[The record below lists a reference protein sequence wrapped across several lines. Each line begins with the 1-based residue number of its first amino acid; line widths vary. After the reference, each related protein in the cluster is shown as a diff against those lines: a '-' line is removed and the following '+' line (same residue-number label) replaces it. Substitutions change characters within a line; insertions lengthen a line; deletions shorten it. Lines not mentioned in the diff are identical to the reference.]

1 MAHNEAAS
9 QCERGLGLL
18 LELALV
24 LHHDLA
30 QSLAR
35 DGLTVSRVRV
45 LWELR
50 ARGPV
55 LQRELAD
62 ALDVTPRT
70 MTGIVDGLVAT
81 GLVTRQPHPTD
92 RRATLVTLTPRGE
105 ATTAGMEADQA
116 QFVEILFGGMSED
129 RLAGLIDGLEEILS
143 RLRRHGLRMPS
154 PAGIGTPAP

>member
-1 MAHNEAAS
+1 MAHNEDAS
-9 QCERGLGLL
+9 QYERGLGLL
-18 LELALV
+18 LQLTLV

-55 LQRELAD
+55 RQRELAE

-70 MTGIVDGLVAT
+70 ITGIVDGLVAT
-81 GLVTRQPHPTD
+81 GFVTRQPHPTD
-92 RRATLVTLTPRGE
+92 RRATLVTFTPQGE
-105 ATTAGMEADQA
+105 ATVRAMESDQA
-116 QFVEILFGGMSED
+116 QFVQILFGGMDET
-129 RLAGLIDGLEEILS
+129 RLRCLIDGLEEILS
-143 RLRRHGLRMPS
+143 RLQQHGLQLPDPS
-154 PAGIGTPAP
+154 EAS